1 MDDLLL
7 DLVSLIQRV
16 GVRAQGAPSGWKK
29 DCLIEVNEWLSKAS
43 ERLSQGVE
51 LEQCAEA
58 LIQGLQEMST
68 SVEHGDRFL
77 SCAALE

>member
-16 GVRAQGAPSGWKK
+16 RVRAQGAPSGWKK

-58 LIQGLQEMST
+58 LIQGLGNVT
-68 SVEHGDRFL
+68 SVEQW
-77 SCAALE
+77 